1 MNIKSRR
8 SPDVWEGSTDKRIHT
23 ASQKALGTAL
33 QGLVRGGSKQICSFL
48 APLPP
53 LASPFLCYFILNCVI
68 KLPVQKRLSCLTKG
82 QKPMRP
88 FLVLEDEKRGEEGWA
103 VTEDRKDRLAGR
115 TLSLYQGQVANVKIL
130 YPHICGIQPIFS

>member
-1 MNIKSRR
+1 MLFPGSSTTFSKSF
-8 SPDVWEGSTDKRIHT
+8 PLLLYFKLCHKITCAKT
-23 ASQKALGTAL
+23 AVLL
-33 QGLVRGGSKQICSFL
+33 D
-48 APLPP
+48 
-53 LASPFLCYFILNCVI
+53 
-68 KLPVQKRLSCLTKG
+68 KG

-115 TLSLYQGQVANVKIL
+115 TLSVYQGQVANVKIL